1 MKRGTWTLA
10 VLLLASLGLGCHSR
24 LGMQGGGPGGLLA
37 GGACADCGDGSGVNG
52 ACADGMCGDG
62 SAAQGTAPIDA
73 YGADTNYLPY
83 GGRGGPLAAL
93 HGRHHRGPQSH
104 LGPEPG
110 PAMGPA
116 SPTYGYPYYTTRGP
130 RDFLNPNPPSIGP

>member
-1 MKRGTWTLA
+1 MKRPMMAMALLA
-10 VLLLASLGLGCHSR
+10 VASLGVGCQSKMGTCPGGNCG
-24 LGMQGGGPGGLLA
+24 LSSGGGDCGVMA
-37 GGACADCGDGSGVNG
+37 GGACQASP
-52 ACADGMCGDG
+52 
-62 SAAQGTAPIDA
+62 PIDP
-73 YGADTNYLPY
+73 YGANTNYEPNE
-83 GGRGGPLAAL
+83 GRGGILAAL

-104 LGPEPG
+104 MGSEPG

>member
-1 MKRGTWTLA
+1 MPVA
-10 VLLLASLGLGCHSR
+10 VLVLATLCLGCHSR
-24 LGMQGGGPGGLLA
+24 LGTRPGGPGGLLA
-37 GGACADCGDGSGVNG
+37 GGCSQCDDGNCPGG
-52 ACADGMCGDG
+52 PCADGTDLATGG
-62 SAAQGTAPIDA
+62 VDA
-73 YGADTNYLPY
+73 YGANVNYLPNE
-83 GGRGGPLAAL
+83 GRGGPLAAL

-104 LGPEPG
+104 QGDQPG

>member
-1 MKRGTWTLA
+1 MKRGTLTWM
-10 VLLLASLGLGCHSR
+10 LLLAAFGQGCQSR
-24 LGMQGGGPGGLLA
+24 LGTVEGGPGGLLA
-37 GGACADCGDGSGVNG
+37 GGGGAECVDGDPSAG
-52 ACADGMCGDG
+52 ACADVSG
-62 SAAQGTAPIDA
+62 QGRAPIDA
-73 YGADTNYLPY
+73 YGAAVNYQPY

-104 LGPEPG
+104 LGSEPG

-116 SPTYGYPYYTTRGP
+116 HPTYGYPYYTTRGP